1 MMGGFVYYAS
11 LDNPQLEQVE
21 VDLFSVEVLEVDTV
35 EKRAILEVVF
45 LVGNPSEKTFTVPSI
60 AYELYANGIN
70 LGQGKYSTE
79 DISMP
84 GRAAFYPGSE
94 IPLKSNFILTESTV
108 DSSIYQAIVGGED
121 VDYTANGVITS
132 ETSWSLVEKEF

>member
-94 IPLKSNFILTESTV
+94 IPLKSNFILAESTV